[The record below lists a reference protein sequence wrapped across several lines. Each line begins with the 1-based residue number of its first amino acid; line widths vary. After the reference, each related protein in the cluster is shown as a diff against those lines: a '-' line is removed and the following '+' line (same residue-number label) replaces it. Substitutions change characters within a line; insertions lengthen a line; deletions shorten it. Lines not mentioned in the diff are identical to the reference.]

1 MRICIILFGFDQ
13 TSGCFAGIRL
23 PSPRRFLSRL
33 RYFASGGVCE
43 LGIGAF
49 GCFLAPAWKKRIVFR
64 SALCG
69 ASSGRATGFPTGEI
83 RQAARGVFLVQTKQ
97 VNQHTN
103 FETRRCK
110 DELCI

>member
-43 LGIGAF
+43 LGIGVF
-49 GCFLAPAWKKRIVFR
+49 GCFLVSAWKKRIVFR
-64 SALCG
+64 SALCS
-69 ASSGRATGFPTGEI
+69 AKSEKATGFLAGET
-83 RQAARGVFLVQTKQ
+83 RRVARGVFPVQT
-97 VNQHTN
+97 NQSAYK
-103 FETRRCK
+103 FRDQEV
-110 DELCI
+110 